1 MRASTFTQA
10 SGSSPSGW
18 SEFHLAL
25 EFRPLRSFGISQA
38 AVSAEF
44 PTRGGVLNLTPL
56 NRLAPRAAVLD
67 GGAPTATNP

>member
-25 EFRPLRSFGISQA
+25 EFRPLRSLGSHKRRFASNFRP
-38 AVSAEF
+38 AV
-44 PTRGGVLNLTPL
+44 GVLNLTPL
-56 NRLAPRAAVLD
+56 NRLAPRTAVLD
-67 GGAPTATNP
+67 GGVPTATNP